1 MAEPNDSQRFI
12 VARQRLNEMLE
23 EGTIDQDF
31 AQEVLTQV
39 RLFDERY
46 PSPQDL
52 PPGVTILV
60 MSGRFIQA
68 PSLSDALEIAER
80 EGIEKR
86 PYYCKETL
94 PPPSRGEDISG
105 FGAPNLPILPNL
117 PTLDRLQNQTLKDAN
132 NQQYLTGLA
141 SE

>member
-1 MAEPNDSQRFI
+1 MAEPNNSERYILASQ
-12 VARQRLNEMLE
+12 QLNEMME
-23 EGTIDQDF
+23 EGTIEQDF

-68 PSLSDALEIAER
+68 SSLSEALEIAR
-80 EGIEKR
+80 RDGLEKR
-86 PYYCKETL
+86 PYYCEETL
-94 PPPSRGEDISG
+94 PPPTKGRDFSG
-105 FGAPNLPILPNL
+105 FGTPNVPILPNM
-117 PTLDRLQNQTLKDAN
+117 PTAGGLQDLTSQDID
-132 NQQYLTGLA
+132 NQQYSTGLA
-141 SE
+141 LE